1 MGLFGDVDGMML
13 SFLQFAPQQDLISI
27 LMSLIWIVFMMI
39 FLLYPSFSQ
48 KLQLGYILR
57 DLERKLNK
65 LRLMRDEVRNRT
77 LEALKKYSEEG
88 VKVDRELDNLL
99 LSFMIA
105 PESMDP
111 YGIVYKLEHIART
124 WEDTF
129 EDHVKRICGKA
140 DKEWA
145 KTLTNLVD
153 VARGM
158 DYLYRVVRHYYLLGK
173 KTANVYIVLQVQMLM
188 PQLMEIA
195 EAYRQA
201 SYAFMHGQP
210 IGDGVG
216 ALAAAKLAENMNKR
230 TYEIAKDTIVHEA
243 DFEGRKLFIVRA
255 AGPGGAVGRPA
266 DGVLKILESEG
277 DRVKAIIMI
286 DAGLKLEGE
295 ETGKVVEGI
304 GAAIGGLGVE
314 KFKIEEASKKRNIPL
329 YAFVIYQ
336 SIGEAITPMRESI
349 AKAADEVVE
358 RVKKLITSKVEEGF
372 SVIVAGIGNT
382 VGIGVT

>member
-1 MGLFGDVDGMML
+1 ML
-13 SFLQFAPQQDLISI
+13 NFLQVAGQQDLISVI
-27 LMSLIWIVFMMI
+27 SSLIWILFMMI
-39 FLLYPSFSQ
+39 FILYPTFSQ
-48 KLQLGYILR
+48 RIQLSYILR
-57 DLERKLNK
+57 DLERRLQKLK
-65 LRLMRDEVRNRT
+65 VMRDEVRRKT
-77 LEALKKYSEEG
+77 VETLKKYSGDG
-88 VKVDRELDNLL
+88 VNVDEELDKLL
-99 LSFMIA
+99 LSFMID

-111 YGIVYKLEHIART
+111 YGIVYKLEHIVNT

-129 EDHVKRICGKA
+129 EEHVKSICAKA
-140 DKEWA
+140 DETWS
-145 KTLTNLVD
+145 KTLTNLVE

-173 KTANVYIVLQVQMLM
+173 KTSNIYIVLQIQMLM

-201 SYAFMHGQP
+201 CYAFTQGQP

-216 ALAAAKLAENMNKR
+216 VLAAAKLVEGLEKK
-230 TYEIAKDTIVHEA
+230 TYQVAKDTIVHELEM
-243 DFEGRKLFIVRA
+243 DGRKIFVLRA
-255 AGPGGAVGRPA
+255 AGPGGTVGKPA

-295 ETGKVVEGI
+295 ESGKVVEGI
-304 GAAIGGLGVE
+304 GAAIGGTGVD
-314 KFKIEEASKKRNIPL
+314 KYKIEEASKKKNIPL

-336 SIGEAITPMRESI
+336 SIGEAITPMKKSI
-349 AKAADEVVE
+349 AKAAEE
-358 RVKKLITSKVEEGF
+358 TAEKVKKLISSKVEEGF

-382 VGIGVT
+382 VGIGIS